1 MTRFTT
7 LPVAS
12 STGKRADRDW
22 GPQCAAVDGY
32 RATKLV
38 TTMPTSTVYAIPII
52 VAAMT
57 ILSIFAKIALN
68 AARGAGEV
76 DDKELPKGK
85 PSKKDK

>member
-1 MTRFTT
+1 
-7 LPVAS
+7 
-12 STGKRADRDW
+12 
-22 GPQCAAVDGY
+22 
-32 RATKLV
+32 
-38 TTMPTSTVYAIPII
+38 MPTSTVYAIPII